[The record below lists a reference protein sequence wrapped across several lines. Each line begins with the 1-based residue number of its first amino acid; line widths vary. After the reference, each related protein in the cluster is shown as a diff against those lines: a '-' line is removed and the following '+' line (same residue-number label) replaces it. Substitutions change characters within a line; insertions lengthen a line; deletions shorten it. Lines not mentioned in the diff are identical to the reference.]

1 MSVVKYWNKRK
12 PEIEKYCVDHNL
24 SLTKFRSAGKSMGES
39 SYIVHARAPEGYDDN
54 APLPAALIVYK
65 TESGLKF
72 EQTEYTQK
80 TLGYDNE

>member
-24 SLTKFRSAGKSMGES
+24 SVAKFRDAFKSMGPDD
-39 SYIVHARAPEGYDDN
+39 YVVHAEAPEGYDDD

-80 TLGYDNE
+80 TLGL